1 MFLRA
6 LTSLVAD
13 DFVRILTQPE
23 NALTKQYTA
32 LLATE
37 GVTLDI
43 RPDAVDEIA
52 RVATLVNSRMEN
64 IGARRLHT
72 IMERVLDDLAFE
84 APALGTTTVPITAGY
99 VRERLDGILKDE
111 DLSQYVL

>member
-1 MFLRA
+1 MP
-6 LTSLVAD
+6 T
-13 DFVRILTQPE
+13 
-23 NALTKQYTA
+23 
-32 LLATE
+32 
-37 GVTLDI
+37 
-43 RPDAVDEIA
+43 

-84 APALGTTTVPITAGY
+84 APSLGTVTVPITAAY